1 MKRINLQLFASA
13 VQGKQI
19 VYLYRLLKD
28 AATTDATTIMLTTED
43 ELSISKDY
51 ESTVTKD
58 GSILTPGEEKIEK
71 SGTSLLAVGDTMY
84 DKLRAAMKNN
94 EIVEIWEANLAE
106 PVADAP
112 NKFKG
117 TYYQGYLS
125 EFTKTSS
132 SEEHVEC
139 ETTFKINGSGA
150 DGDVTVSVEQQEI
163 AAYVFADTQK
173 TGA

>member
-1 MKRINLQLFASA
+1 MTK
-13 VQGKQI
+13 
-19 VYLYRLLKD
+19 
-28 AATTDATTIMLTTED
+28 LTK
-43 ELSISKDY
+43 KDY
-51 ESTVTKD
+51 FKMVASVIENSNVENKTELQ
-58 GSILTPGEEKIEK
+58 SFISHEIELLEKK
-71 SGTSLLAVGDTMY
+71 AQSRGTDNAKT
-84 DKLRAAMKNN
+84 RENN

-106 PVADAP
+106 PVGEGT